1 MQPEFLEVED
11 VLQIHTDQM
20 ERYGGLLGLRDLG
33 LLISAV
39 SMPKAMHA
47 GRFLHEDIFA
57 MAGAYL
63 FHITR
68 NHPFLDGNKRA
79 GAASALVFLDMHGI
93 EVTADDDALYELVIG
108 VAINAGKGPLFSL
121 DERVELVEQALE
133 PLRKSAEVV
142 VEPFEGLTVNF
153 ARKVGANMVQASLR
167 CARGSRQAAG
177 AHHPSKSKVVRH
189 VSLSSNTKPVA

>member
-1 MQPEFLEVED
+1 
-11 VLQIHTDQM
+11 M

-108 VAINAGKGPLFSL
+108 VASGTVDKPAVAEF
-121 DERVELVEQALE
+121 
-133 PLRKSAEVV
+133 LRTHSA
-142 VEPFEGLTVNF
+142 
-153 ARKVGANMVQASLR
+153 R
-167 CARGSRQAAG
+167 
-177 AHHPSKSKVVRH
+177 
-189 VSLSSNTKPVA
+189 